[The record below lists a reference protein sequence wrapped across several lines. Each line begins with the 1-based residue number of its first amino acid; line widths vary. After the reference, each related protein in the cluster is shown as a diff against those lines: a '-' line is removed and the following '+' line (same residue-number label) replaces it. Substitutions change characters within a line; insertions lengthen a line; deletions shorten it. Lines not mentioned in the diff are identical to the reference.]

1 MINIEFKAH
10 DFRQANS
17 GDTLLLSPKHLL
29 QQCEE
34 WEEFQFRE
42 RMHNW

>member
-10 DFRQANS
+10 DFRQANA